1 MILISLIMIKH
12 KLLIA
17 LVANLLM
24 FSFISCNVYKL
35 AEKHI
40 GKKMDAASLQL
51 YKEVIKGDSV
61 EYWDTKTDKPVMLL
75 IHGFGASTKYQWY
88 NQVEYL
94 SEKYRVIMP
103 NLLYF
108 GTTRPEN
115 PRYEISD
122 QVTLVNN
129 LMNHLGI
136 NKYTVCG
143 VSYGGLITMELAV
156 QNQDKIEKVIAFD
169 APVKFIQAS
178 DIVSVKNKF
187 EVETIEE
194 LFAPSNPK
202 GLKKLLYLATIKKS
216 IVPASWL
223 QEFYDDLYGVDLE
236 HKRKLMTH
244 LLAKTEEYT
253 SHEYKLHMPV
263 LLIWGS
269 NDPVVPVRTGI
280 LLKEHIGENAQLEII
295 KNGAHMPSMAKKKK
309 FDKIVKSFLEIN

>member
-1 MILISLIMIKH
+1 MNKSIVSKSLITM
-12 KLLIA
+12 
-17 LVANLLM
+17 LLM
-24 FSFISCNVYKL
+24 FSFVSCNVYKM

-40 GKKMDAASLQL
+40 GKKMTGASLNC
-51 YKEVIKGDSV
+51 YKEVVEGDSI
-61 EYWDTKTDKPVMLL
+61 EYWDTKSDKPVMLL

-88 NQVEYL
+88 KQVEYL
-94 SEKYRVIMP
+94 AKNYRVIMP

-108 GTTRPEN
+108 GATRPDN
-115 PRYEISD
+115 PRYDISD

-156 QNQDKIEKVIAFD
+156 QNQEKIVKVIAFD
-169 APVKFIQAS
+169 APVKFIQAA
-178 DIVSVKNKF
+178 DIVNVKNKF

-194 LFAPSNPK
+194 LFAPIGPK
-202 GLKKLLYLATIKKS
+202 GLKKLMYLATMKKS

-223 QEFYDDLYGVDLE
+223 QEFYDNLYGVDLD

-253 SHEYKLHMPV
+253 THDYKLTIPV

-269 NDPVVPVRTGI
+269 NDAVVPVRTGVM
-280 LLKEHIGENAQLEII
+280 LQDHIGDNAQLEIV
-295 KNGAHMPSMAKKKK
+295 KNGAHMPNMAKKRK
-309 FDKIVKSFLEIN
+309 FDKIVKKFLQID

>member
-1 MILISLIMIKH
+1 MNKSLVLKS
-12 KLLIA
+12 
-17 LVANLLM
+17 LVAMILM
-24 FSFISCNVYKL
+24 FSFVSCNVYKI

-40 GKKMDAASLQL
+40 GKKMNAASLQL
-51 YKEVIKGDSV
+51 YQEFVAGDSIQ
-61 EYWDTKTDKPVMLL
+61 YWDTKSEKPVMLL

-94 SEKYRVIMP
+94 AENYRVIMP

-108 GTTRPEN
+108 GATRPDN

-122 QVTLVNN
+122 QVALVNN

-136 NKYTVCG
+136 DKYTVCG

-156 QNQDKIEKVIAFD
+156 QNQAKIDKVIAFD

-178 DIVSVKNKF
+178 DIVSVKDKF

-194 LFAPSNPK
+194 LFAPSSPK
-202 GLKKLLYLATIKKS
+202 GLKKLMYLATMKKS

-253 SHEYKLHMPV
+253 SHDYKLTMPV

-280 LLKEHIGENAQLEII
+280 LLQEHIGENAQLEII

-309 FDKIVKSFLEIN
+309 FDKIVKEFLEIK